1 MTNIKIPK
9 NETKTDQLISEA
21 VQILVACTNVKEE
34 LFALPPVLVTMAVAL
49 VVISFSA
56 SAKC

>member
-21 VQILVACTNVKEE
+21 FQILVAGTNVKEE

-49 VVISFSA
+49 VVISSSA